1 MRYAA
6 ARREPNPA
14 SDPRSGYAFAYA
26 RRSNPPKRRI
36 SNAACPSAPFQA
48 IFRAHFGAL
57 GAINAPR
64 AFISPKKWPKK
75 ALQGRLQLVRQPP
88 DHLLNGGLPARR
100 GLRTAPGTVP
110 SAQTRSGLGSGLR
123 PFAERSLNP
132 LGIINSPL
140 SRSSLRP
147 QRPLRT

>member
-26 RRSNPPKRRI
+26 RRSNPPRRRI
-36 SNAACPSAPFQA
+36 SNVACPSAPFQA

-64 AFISPKKWPKK
+64 ASISPKKWPKK
-75 ALQGRLQLVRQPP
+75 ALQ
-88 DHLLNGGLPARR
+88 A
-100 GLRTAPGTVP
+100 AC
-110 SAQTRSGLGSGLR
+110 
-123 PFAERSLNP
+123 
-132 LGIINSPL
+132 NSPRV
-140 SRSSLRP
+140 SRYA
-147 QRPLRT
+147 